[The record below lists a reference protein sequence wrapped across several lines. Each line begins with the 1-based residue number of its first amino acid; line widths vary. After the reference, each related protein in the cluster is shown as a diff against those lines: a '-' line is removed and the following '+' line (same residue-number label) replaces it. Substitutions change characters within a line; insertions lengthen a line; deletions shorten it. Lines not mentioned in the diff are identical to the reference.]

1 MASDILFHL
10 EKNSRESLQ
19 SQLRRAIL
27 NAILN
32 STLPAGFKLPSSRKL
47 ATDLSISRNTAILVY
62 QGLTDDGYLVTRER
76 SGIFVNEDLVD
87 GIEQSKLSTDSAP
100 APKPEDIESPDWDNR
115 LYLRPSERHYLNLPK
130 NWREI
135 PYPFVYGQP
144 DKRLFPLTAWREC
157 SRLALSTRDMAD
169 WIHDDKIYD
178 DPQLVEQIRTRLLPA
193 RGIHV
198 SSDQIL
204 VTLGGQNALFLLA
217 GLLVR
222 KQTRVAIENPGYPDA
237 KNIMQLFTDNL
248 AAIPVDEKGMVI
260 DEKLNGCD
268 YAFVTP
274 SHQCPTTITMPL
286 TRRRKLLEKAEEQDF
301 IIIEDDYENEINYFK
316 SASPALKA
324 LDNNDRVIY
333 ISSLSKTLFP
343 GLRVGYV
350 VAAPELIAEL
360 KYYRR
365 LVVRYTPSNNQRT
378 VALFLSLGYY
388 DSLIY
393 SLRRRWHNRWNAVH
407 KALRTYI
414 PECSYSHSS
423 GGTSYWV
430 KVPEGISANRL
441 VKEAYKDGV
450 LIESGMPFFMESPAP
465 DTHIR
470 IGFTSIENAKI
481 EPGIK
486 RLGKT
491 IDRLME
497 EPQEREN
504 HPIPRKI

>member
-10 EKNSRESLQ
+10 DKNSRESLQ

-47 ATDLSISRNTAILVY
+47 AKDLGISRNTAILVY
-62 QGLTDDGYLVTRER
+62 QSLTDDGYLVAHER
-76 SGIFVNEDLVD
+76 SGLFVNKDFVAGL
-87 GIEQSKLSTDSAP
+87 EQSRLSPEKVRAP
-100 APKPEDIESPDWDNR
+100 LRNQEKDPDWNSR
-115 LYLRPSERHYLNLPK
+115 LYLRPSDLDYLNLPK
-130 NWREI
+130 NWQHK
-135 PYPFVYGQP
+135 PYPFIYGQP
-144 DKRLFPLTAWREC
+144 DRGLFPLTAWREC

-204 VTLGGQNALFLLA
+204 VTLGGQNALYMLA

-222 KQTRVAIENPGYPDA
+222 KNTRVAIENPGYPDA
-237 KNIMQLFTDNL
+237 KNIMRLFTEKL
-248 AAIPVDEKGMVI
+248 TPIPVDEQGMVV
-260 DEKLNGCD
+260 DERLNDCD

-274 SHQCPTTITMPL
+274 SHQCPTTVTMPL
-286 TRRRKLLEKAEEQDF
+286 SRRCKLLEKAEEQDF
-301 IIIEDDYENEINYFK
+301 IVIEDDYENEINYFK
-316 SASPALKA
+316 SASPSLKA
-324 LDNNDRVIY
+324 LDTNNRVIY

-350 VAAPELIAEL
+350 VAAPELIAQL
-360 KYYRR
+360 SDFRR

-378 VALFLSLGYY
+378 VALFLSHGYY

-393 SLRRRWHNRWNAVH
+393 SLRKRWHRRWEAVSE
-407 KALRTYI
+407 ALDSFL
-414 PECSYSHSS
+414 PQCSYPHSS

-430 KVPEGISANRL
+430 RVPEQLSADTL
-441 VKEAYKDGV
+441 VKEAYNDGV
-450 LIESGMPFFMESPAP
+450 LIESGRPFFLERPAP
-465 DTHIR
+465 DTYIR
-470 IGFTSIENAKI
+470 IGFTSIETAKI

-486 RLGKT
+486 QLAST
-491 IDRLME
+491 IEHLV
-497 EPQEREN
+497 
-504 HPIPRKI
+504 K

>member
-10 EKNSRESLQ
+10 EKKSRESLQ

-47 ATDLSISRNTAILVY
+47 ANDLGVSRNTAILVY

-76 SGIFVNEDLVD
+76 SGIFVNEEFVESL
-87 GIEQSKLSTDSAP
+87 EQSKLSRKEPKASEQP
-100 APKPEDIESPDWDNR
+100 EYEKPEWTNR
-115 LYLRPSERHYLNLPK
+115 FFMRPSEQHYLNLPK
-130 NWREI
+130 DWQDI
-135 PYPFVYGQP
+135 PFPFVYGQP

-178 DPQLVEQIRTRLLPA
+178 DPQLIEQIRTRLLPA

-204 VTLGGQNALFLLA
+204 VTLGGQNALYLLA

-222 KQTRVAIENPGYPDA
+222 QHTRVGIENPGYPDA
-237 KNIMQLFTDNL
+237 KNIMRLFTPNITP
-248 AAIPVDEKGMVI
+248 IPVDEKGMIV
-260 DEKLNGCD
+260 DDHLNDCN
-268 YAFVTP
+268 YVFVTP

-286 TRRRKLLEKAEEQDF
+286 SRRSKLLDKATEQDF
-301 IIIEDDYENEINYFK
+301 LIIEDDYENEINYFK

-324 LDNNDRVIY
+324 LDTSDRVIY
-333 ISSLSKTLFP
+333 TSSLSKTLFP
-343 GLRVGYV
+343 GLRIGYI
-350 VAAPELIAEL
+350 VAAPELIEEL

-393 SLRRRWHNRWNAVH
+393 SLRRKWHNRWNSVH
-407 KALRTYI
+407 NALKTYI
-414 PECSYSHSS
+414 PECTYSHSS
-423 GGTSYWV
+423 GGTSYWI
-430 KVPEGISANRL
+430 KIPEGISANQL
-441 VKEAYKDGV
+441 IKEAYKDGV
-450 LIESGMPFFMESPAP
+450 LIESGMPFFLESPAP

-491 IDRLME
+491 IDRML
-497 EPQEREN
+497 REKN
-504 HPIPRKI
+504 TSPGKTSR

>member
-10 EKNSRESLQ
+10 EKKSRESLQ

-47 ATDLSISRNTAILVY
+47 ANDLGISRNTAILVY

-76 SGIFVNEDLVD
+76 SGIFVNEEFVEGL
-87 GIEQSKLSTDSAP
+87 EQSKLSQQETRAVEQDEQE
-100 APKPEDIESPDWDNR
+100 KPDWTNR
-115 LYLRPSERHYLNLPK
+115 FFMRPSERHYLNLPK
-130 NWREI
+130 DWRET
-135 PYPFVYGQP
+135 PFPFVYGQP

-178 DPQLVEQIRTRLLPA
+178 DPQLIEQIRTRLLPA

-204 VTLGGQNALFLLA
+204 VTLGGQNALYLLA

-222 KQTRVAIENPGYPDA
+222 QHTRVGIENPGYPDA
-237 KNIMQLFTDNL
+237 KNIMQLFTNNI
-248 AAIPVDEKGMVI
+248 APIPVDEKGMIV
-260 DEKLNGCD
+260 DDNLNDCN
-268 YAFVTP
+268 YVFVTP

-286 TRRRKLLEKAEEQDF
+286 SRRNRLLQKANEQDF
-301 IIIEDDYENEINYFK
+301 LIIEDDYENEINYFK

-324 LDNNDRVIY
+324 LDTSDRVIY
-333 ISSLSKTLFP
+333 TSSLSKTLFP
-343 GLRVGYV
+343 GLRIGYI
-350 VAAPELIAEL
+350 VAAPELIEEL
-360 KYYRR
+360 KFYRR

-393 SLRRRWHNRWNAVH
+393 SLRRKWHNRWNSVH
-407 KALRTYI
+407 KALKTYI

-423 GGTSYWV
+423 GGTSYWI
-430 KVPEGISANRL
+430 KIPDGISANQL

-450 LIESGMPFFMESPAP
+450 LIESGMPFFLESPAP

-491 IDRLME
+491 RVRDGR
-497 EPQEREN
+497 RDAFGS
-504 HPIPRKI
+504 